1 MLFIT
6 VQLSYSRITII
17 IRNVLLTLGVMLF
30 RSCVIFFIFNVCC
43 YLLTNALMMLYV
55 IYFLS
60 G

>member
-30 RSCVIFFIFNVCC
+30 CSCVIFFIFNVCC